1 MENWGKTKNKL
12 HFECIFIYL
21 KILVYKQKSMKFLKR
36 NPDFGPVYSIW
47 RAMRESFLCLQD
59 QRKYDAYELHLWL
72 EHQKRLNANN
82 PAASGTE
89 NRVHKAKKNRGSTSS
104 RANNQ

>member
-1 MENWGKTKNKL
+1 MHFHLFKN
-12 HFECIFIYL
+12 
-21 KILVYKQKSMKFLKR
+21 LVYMQKSMKFLKR

-72 EHQKRLNANN
+72 EHQKRLNAANN
-82 PAASGTE
+82 PAPSGTNTE